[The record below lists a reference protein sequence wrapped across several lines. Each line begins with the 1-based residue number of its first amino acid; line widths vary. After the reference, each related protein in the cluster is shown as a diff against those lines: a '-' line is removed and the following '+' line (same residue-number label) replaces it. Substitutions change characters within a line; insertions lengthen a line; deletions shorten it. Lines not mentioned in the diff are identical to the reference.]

1 MAAVPIVKHKVMMI
15 PALLIFI
22 YDSFL
27 YCPHLVIRGDGIIL
41 FLSKTQKVARK
52 ATFSEGMIL
61 V

>member
-1 MAAVPIVKHKVMMI
+1 MMI